1 MKHSRAFIAVI
12 RQCATGEF
20 EARFPDLPYC
30 VAFAATEEE
39 AIAAAADA
47 LVEQLAELAQGEEPI
62 PTPSTFAEILAESQ
76 WRGGLATRIQA
87 ATRAAGRPFD
97 FLAVDNLACENA
109 AISDNDERS
118 F

>member
-1 MKHSRAFIAVI
+1 MKQSRAYIAVI

-30 VAFAATEEE
+30 VAFAATEED

-47 LVEQLAELAQGEEPI
+47 LVEQLAELVQGEEPI
-62 PTPSTFAEILAESQ
+62 PTPSTFAEILADPR
-76 WRGGLATRIQA
+76 WRGGLATCIQA

-97 FLAVDNLACENA
+97 DLACEIA
-109 AISDNDERS
+109 AGGDNDGPGV
-118 F
+118 